1 MAGQQRPMGAPR
13 RATEGASMLRGG
25 AGVDEDLG
33 RDKAPVQEQKS
44 QASLPVVVDPGRERS
59 KSDSGLLHVAPTAG
73 PGGYHGELAAAS
85 LSNGGGG
92 RPASNSASTG
102 ATDTTVGTVS
112 TAPSSVGAVADGEEE
127 EKTPTAE
134 NAVPVGTSVR

>member
-1 MAGQQRPMGAPR
+1 MLWGGAGEDEEDLA
-13 RATEGASMLRGG
+13 RGG
-25 AGVDEDLG
+25 A
-33 RDKAPVQEQKS
+33 RVQEQKS
-44 QASLPVVVDPGRERS
+44 QPSLPVSVDPGRERS
-59 KSDSGLLHVAPTAG
+59 KSDSGLLHGATATAAAPDS
-73 PGGYHGELAAAS
+73 YHDSLNVAS

-112 TAPSSVGAVADGEEE
+112 TAPSSVGAVVDGEEE

-134 NAVPVGTSVR
+134 NAVPVGASVR